1 MTTTPTTRLSK
12 WAADIRA
19 IKDATNTP
27 EHKRQAMNHLQ
38 EIVAFNNAIF
48 YTGFFFSFLD
58 VSYVFPWIMMGL
70 SISSHWTTV
79 SHHVSH
85 GGYNATDHAT
95 NTTNT
100 TNATDGNIA
109 KSNKYNRFTYGVK
122 LRRFF
127 DWMDYILPEAW
138 SCEHNIYHHY
148 MLNEYND
155 PDNVQHNLVLLRT
168 MNAPRIVKYGIIA
181 FFALTWRLF
190 YYSSN
195 SYKYYKATKLNYTMK
210 DEDYKQMTLF
220 GMVTNEWPSWISKVE
235 YFTLVLCPI
244 LLYRAACFAIIY
256 TFHAYFPAIF
266 TSTHLCNVVLN
277 YIMAD
282 LFCNVHTFVIIVPN
296 HSGSD
301 MYLYRTPVKGKS
313 DEWLLRQCIS
323 SANYTSANNATDY
336 LQGWLNYQ
344 IEHHLFP
351 DLSAYEYQVIRK
363 DIAAVCRK
371 HGVPYVCE
379 NVFIRLWKT
388 VKIMTGQ
395 ESIPYYEGSEMEKYM
410 NEAYCG

>member
-1 MTTTPTTRLSK
+1 MTTNAPTAPTATTPCTRLSK
-12 WAADIRA
+12 WATEIRA
-19 IKDATNTP
+19 IKDTKLTP
-27 EHKRQAMNHLQ
+27 EHKRRALNHL
-38 EIVAFNNAIF
+38 EDIVTFNNIIF
-48 YTGFFFSFLD
+48 YTGLYFSFLD
-58 VSYVFPWIMMGL
+58 MSYIFPWVMMGL

-85 GGYNATDHAT
+85 GGYTASAAIETDT
-95 NTTNT
+95 KN
-100 TNATDGNIA
+100 
-109 KSNKYNRFTYGVK
+109 NKYNRFIYGVK
-122 LRRFF
+122 MRRFF

-220 GMVTNEWPSWISKVE
+220 GMMLNEWPSWISKVE

-244 LLYRAACFAIIY
+244 IMYRALCFAAIY
-256 TFHAYFPAIF
+256 SFHAYFPAIF
-266 TSTHLCNVVLN
+266 TAAHLNNVVVN
-277 YIMAD
+277 YILAD
-282 LFCNVHTFVIIVPN
+282 LFCNIHTFAIIVPN

-301 MYLYRTPVKGKS
+301 MYLYRTPVKGRS

-323 SANYTSANNATDY
+323 STNYTTGNNVVDY

-351 DLSAYEYQVIRK
+351 DLSAYEYQVIQR
-363 DIAAVCRK
+363 DVEEVCRK
-371 HGVPYVCE
+371 YAVPYVSE

-395 ESIPYYEGSEMEKYM
+395 ESIPYYEGSELEKFM
-410 NEAYCG
+410 NEVYE

>member
-1 MTTTPTTRLSK
+1 MSTRLSK

-27 EHKRQAMNHLQ
+27 QHKRLAMNHLE

-48 YTGFFFSFLD
+48 YTGLFFSFLD
-58 VSYVFPWIMMGL
+58 VSYVFPWVMMGL

-85 GGYNATDHAT
+85 GGYTAVADAD
-95 NTTNT
+95 
-100 TNATDGNIA
+100 ADPDA
-109 KSNKYNRFTYGVK
+109 KNNKNQKYNRFTYGVK
-122 LRRFF
+122 LRRFY

-148 MLNEYND
+148 KLNEYND
-155 PDNVQHNLVLLRT
+155 PDNVQHNLVILRT
-168 MNAPRIVKYGIIA
+168 MNAPLILKYGIIA
-181 FFALTWRLF
+181 FFAFTWRLF

-210 DEDYKQMTLF
+210 EEDYKQMTLF

-244 LLYRAACFAIIY
+244 LLYRATCFALIY
-256 TFHAYFPAIF
+256 IFHAYFPAIF
-266 TSTHLCNVVLN
+266 TNAHLYNVVLN

-282 LFCNVHTFVIIVPN
+282 LLCNVHTFAIIVPN
-296 HSGSD
+296 HAGSD

-351 DLSAYEYQVIRK
+351 DLSAYEYQLMRPDV
-363 DIAAVCRK
+363 AAVCRK

-379 NVFIRLWKT
+379 NVLIRLWKT
-388 VKIMTGQ
+388 VKIMTGR
-395 ESIPYYEGSEMEKYM
+395 ESIPYYEGSELERVM
-410 NEAYCG
+410 NEPIPEF

>member
-1 MTTTPTTRLSK
+1 MTPTAPTAPTTPTPDTRLSK

-19 IKDATNTP
+19 IKDTKLTP
-27 EHKRQAMNHLQ
+27 EHQRQALIHLQ
-38 EIVAFNNAIF
+38 DIVTFNNLMF

-58 VSYVFPWIMMGL
+58 MSYIFPWVMMGL

-85 GGYNATDHAT
+85 GGYTASAAIDTDT
-95 NTTNT
+95 KN
-100 TNATDGNIA
+100 
-109 KSNKYNRFTYGVK
+109 NKYNSFIYGVK
-122 LRRFF
+122 MRRFF

-195 SYKYYKATKLNYTMK
+195 SYKYYKATKLNYKMK

-220 GMVTNEWPSWISKVE
+220 GMMLNEWPSWISKVE

-244 LLYRAACFAIIY
+244 IIYRVLCFAAIY
-256 TFHAYFPAIF
+256 SFHAYFPAIF
-266 TSTHLCNVVLN
+266 TAAHLNNVVVN
-277 YIMAD
+277 YILAD
-282 LFCNVHTFVIIVPN
+282 LFCNIHTFAIIVPN

-301 MYLYRTPVKGKS
+301 MYLYRTPVKGRS

-323 SANYTSANNATDY
+323 STNYTTGNNVVDY

-351 DLSAYEYQVIRK
+351 DLSAYEYQVIQR
-363 DIAAVCRK
+363 DVEEVCRK
-371 HGVPYVCE
+371 YGVPYVSE

-395 ESIPYYEGSEMEKYM
+395 ESIPYYEGSELEKFM
-410 NEAYCG
+410 NEVYE

>member
-1 MTTTPTTRLSK
+1 MTTPATTTTPPPPTRLSK
-12 WAADIRA
+12 WADDIRA
-19 IKDATNTP
+19 IKETKLTP
-27 EHKRQAMNHLQ
+27 DHKRQAMTHLQ
-38 EIVAFNNAIF
+38 EIVTFNNIIF
-48 YTGFFFSFLD
+48 YTGFYLSFLD
-58 VSYVFPWIMMGL
+58 PAYIFPWVMMGL

-85 GGYNATDHAT
+85 GGYTET
-95 NTTNT
+95 NHSN
-100 TNATDGNIA
+100 N
-109 KSNKYNRFTYGVK
+109 NKYNRITYGVK

-148 MLNEYND
+148 KLNEYND

-168 MNAPRIVKYGIIA
+168 LNAPRILKYGIIA

-195 SYKYYKATKLNYTMK
+195 SYKYYKATKINYTMK
-210 DEDYKQMTLF
+210 EEDYKQMTLF

-244 LLYRAACFAIIY
+244 IFYRAACFAVIY

-266 TSTHLCNVVLN
+266 THAHLYNVIVNYVL
-277 YIMAD
+277 AD
-282 LFCNVHTFVIIVPN
+282 LLCNVHTFVIIVPN
-296 HSGSD
+296 HAGHD

-363 DIAAVCRK
+363 DVAAVCRR

-388 VKIMTGQ
+388 AKIMTGQ
-395 ESIPYYEGSEMEKYM
+395 ENIPYYEGSELEKFM
-410 NEAYCG
+410 NEPYCG

>member
-1 MTTTPTTRLSK
+1 MTPPPPPPTRLSI
-12 WAADIRA
+12 WANDIRA
-19 IKDATNTP
+19 IKNMTNNAQ
-27 EHKRQAMNHLQ
+27 HKRQAMVHLQ
-38 EIVAFNNAIF
+38 KLVAFNNAIF

-79 SHHVSH
+79 SHHTSH
-85 GGYNATDHAT
+85 GGYNTTDADAD
-95 NTTNT
+95 TTTETKN
-100 TNATDGNIA
+100 NKNH
-109 KSNKYNRFTYGVK
+109 KYNRITYGVK
-122 LRRFF
+122 IRRLY

-148 MLNEYND
+148 KLNEYND

-168 MNAPRIVKYGIIA
+168 MNAPLILKYGIIA
-181 FFALTWRLF
+181 FFAFTWRLF

-210 DEDYKQMTLF
+210 EEDYKQMTLF

-244 LLYRAACFAIIY
+244 LLYRATCFAIIY

-266 TSTHLCNVVLN
+266 TTTHLYNVILN

-282 LFCNVHTFVIIVPN
+282 LLCNVHTFVIIVPN
-296 HSGSD
+296 HAGSD
-301 MYLYRTPVKGKS
+301 MYLYRTSVKGKS
-313 DEWLLRQCIS
+313 DEWMLRQCIS

-351 DLSAYEYQVIRK
+351 DLSAYEYQVIQPS
-363 DIAAVCRK
+363 IAAVCRK

-379 NVFIRLWKT
+379 NVLIRLWKT

-395 ESIPYYEGSEMEKYM
+395 ESIPYYEGSELEGFM
-410 NEAYCG
+410 NEPYCGS